1 MAPRSVHSKLR
12 FQIGF
17 PLFVQ
22 TLAVGE
28 GLGRNAPSVGLLSF
42 VFMVFVLVKTL
53 ACRKVTSVLSC
64 NLWSSPLVLGLNLQF
79 CKIILILS
87 ILHTR
92 YGYSD
97 FCWVSFCKLVK
108 FWLPFGLRA
117 HYYNVNI
124 LRPFVYKLSL
134 FSFMFL
140 YFISV

>member
-1 MAPRSVHSKLR
+1 MAPQRVHGKLQ

-17 PLFVQ
+17 PLLVQ
-22 TLAVGE
+22 TLVVGDDF
-28 GLGRNAPSVGLLSF
+28 GHVAPSIGLLSF

-53 ACRKVTSVLSC
+53 ACRKVTSALSC

-79 CKIILILS
+79 CKIIIIFS

-92 YGYSD
+92 YGYSA
-97 FCWVSFCKLVK
+97 FCWVSFCTLVK
-108 FWLPFGLRA
+108 FWLPFGLWA
-117 HYYNVNI
+117 CYYNVNI
-124 LRPFVYKLSL
+124 LRQSVCKLSS